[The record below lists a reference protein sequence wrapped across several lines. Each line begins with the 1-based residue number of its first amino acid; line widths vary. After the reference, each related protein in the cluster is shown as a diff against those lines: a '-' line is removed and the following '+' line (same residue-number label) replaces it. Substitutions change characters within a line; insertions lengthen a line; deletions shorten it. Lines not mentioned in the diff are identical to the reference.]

1 MVGTRSSETK
11 PESGE
16 RGPDGSL
23 LIGSIRVENRVA
35 LAPMSGVTDAV
46 MRRLARRT
54 GTGLVVSEM
63 VASDMLATGDE
74 EARLRAEAPG
84 QGPHVVQ
91 LAGCQPHWMS
101 EAARVAEASGADM
114 IDINMG
120 CPAKRVTGGWAGSAL
135 MRDLDLAVSLIEA
148 TIAAVKVPVSV
159 KMRLGWDD
167 RTPNAPELA
176 RRAEA
181 CGVSLVTVHGRT
193 RCQFYK
199 GKADWAAIRRVREA
213 VRVPLIANGDCTT
226 AEDARAMLALS
237 GADGVM
243 IGRAAQGRIWLP
255 GAIGR
260 ALTAGGPVIVP
271 SLADRAALALEH
283 YHGLIGLYGAASGV
297 RHARKHL
304 ASAMEDLAG
313 ASGDGD
319 PALRTRVLTGEDPT
333 AVSDDFNRY
342 VDSLGWELAA

>member
-1 MVGTRSSETK
+1 M
-11 PESGE
+11 
-16 RGPDGSL
+16 

-46 MRRLARRT
+46 LRRLARRT

-91 LAGCQPHWMS
+91 LAGCHPHWMS

-167 RTPNAPELA
+167 KALNAPELA

-213 VRVPLIANGDCTT
+213 VRVPLIANGDCAT
-226 AEDARAMLALS
+226 AEDARTMLALA

-243 IGRAAQGRIWLP
+243 I
-255 GAIGR
+255 
-260 ALTAGGPVIVP
+260 
-271 SLADRAALALEH
+271 
-283 YHGLIGLYGAASGV
+283 
-297 RHARKHL
+297 
-304 ASAMEDLAG
+304 
-313 ASGDGD
+313 
-319 PALRTRVLTGEDPT
+319 
-333 AVSDDFNRY
+333 
-342 VDSLGWELAA
+342 